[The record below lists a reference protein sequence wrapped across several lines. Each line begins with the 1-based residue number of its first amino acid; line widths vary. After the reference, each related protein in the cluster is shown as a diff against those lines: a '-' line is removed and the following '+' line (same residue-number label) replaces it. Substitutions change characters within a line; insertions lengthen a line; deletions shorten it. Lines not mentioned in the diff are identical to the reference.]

1 MSETLLEFQVE
12 HQHIKRVDKTY
23 VVAKSQNYVYAS
35 FEFLTD
41 EWGDF
46 TKTAVFTTKDSNE
59 EETSYSVILLEDNK
73 CLVPWEV
80 LDKVGYVYVSV
91 FGGSLITVDKAIVF
105 VSSTGYKDE
114 TETTKDPTGQV
125 YAQLIGYFDE
135 VKETVLQGAEDAE
148 QSALQAAQA
157 VEDVQ
162 EYAEMA
168 KHYASNVDGG
178 TFEDWQEEGE

>member
-1 MSETLLEFQVE
+1 MSEALLEFQVE

-46 TKTAVFTTKDSNE
+46 TKTAVFTIKDYE
-59 EETSYSVILLEDNK
+59 ENETSYAVVLLENNK

-80 LDKVGYVYVSV
+80 LDKVGYVFVSV
-91 FGGSLITVDKAIVF
+91 FGGSLITVDKAIFF

-114 TETTKDPTGQV
+114 TETTRDPTGSV
-125 YAQLIGYFDE
+125 YDQLVNYFDE
-135 VKETVLQGAEDAE
+135 TKETVSQSADDAE
-148 QSALQAAQA
+148 QSALQAEQSAVDAQ
-157 VEDVQ
+157 D
-162 EYAEMA
+162 YAESA
-168 KHYASNVDGG
+168 RHYASNADGG
-178 TFEDWQEEGE
+178 TFEDWLEEGE